1 VSARASLLAAALLA
15 AAVAPAR
22 AGQTCT
28 QRSLT
33 APEVVKALELGGEV
47 AARLPAE
54 GAAAMLLG
62 RVGSDVSRHGLRWTH
77 AGLVYRTGTG
87 EPWRVLHK
95 LNRCGS
101 PDSDLFREGLANF
114 FLDDPYE
121 LRALLLVPEPALQQ
135 RLLAALD
142 SDAPAAVHERSYS
155 MLAYPF
161 AREYQNSN
169 QWLLEFVAFAAEGE
183 GAPGR
188 KGAQRLL
195 KAGGYV
201 PGKIR
206 VSAFE
211 RIGAA
216 LFRANIAFT
225 DHPTS
230 DRMSGRYRTVTVESL
245 QAWMERRGWLQS
257 VEEIRLE
264 PEPAGAAT

>member
-1 VSARASLLAAALLA
+1 VIARAVLLAAALLGA
-15 AAVAPAR
+15 AALPAL

-28 QRSLT
+28 KRELT
-33 APEVVKALELGGEV
+33 ATELDKAMRLGQQV
-47 AARLPAE
+47 AAQLPAQ
-54 GAAAMLLG
+54 GPATVLLA
-62 RVGSDVSRHGLRWTH
+62 RVGSDVSRYGLRWTH
-77 AGLVYRTGTG
+77 AGIVHRRGSD
-87 EPWRVLHK
+87 EPWRVMHE
-95 LNRCGS
+95 LNRCGA
-101 PDSDLFREGLANF
+101 DTSDLYLEGLANF

-121 LRALLLVPEPALQQ
+121 LRALMLVPGQNLQQ

-142 SDAPAAVHERSYS
+142 TDAPRQLHGRRYS

-183 GAPGR
+183 GVPNRQA
-188 KGAQRLL
+188 AQRLL

-211 RIGAA
+211 RLGAS
-216 LFRANIAFT
+216 LFRANVAFT

-230 DRMSGRYRTVTVESL
+230 DRLKGRYRTVTVESI
-245 QAWMERRGWLQS
+245 QAWLQHRGWVQS

-264 PEPAGAAT
+264 PERTAAR